1 MKIKATLTEGQRK
14 TLFNVVAET
23 QDGKMKT
30 PPNLDEYPLD
40 QFLRQHIEQA
50 NEPHDVY
57 NACQYAIDELNRA
70 AFAASAYGDKLD
82 EEVSK

>member
-30 PPNLDEYPLD
+30 PSNLDEYPLD
-40 QFLRQHIEQA
+40 QFLRKQIEQA
-50 NEPHDVY
+50 DEPHDV
-57 NACQYAIDELNRA
+57 
-70 AFAASAYGDKLD
+70 AASAYGDKLE
-82 EEVSK
+82 EEVAK